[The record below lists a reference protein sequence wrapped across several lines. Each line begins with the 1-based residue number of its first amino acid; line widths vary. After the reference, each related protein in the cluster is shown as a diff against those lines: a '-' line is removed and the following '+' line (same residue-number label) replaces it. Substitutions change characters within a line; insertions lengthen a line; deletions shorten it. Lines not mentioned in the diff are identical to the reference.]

1 MTRDAVTSGDES
13 ETAGDRPTRRDPRA
27 RGGPPERDVAHS
39 FWVRGERGVYNIR
52 LAARV
57 EINRAKIE
65 EYKSVARRRR
75 PLASSTSSPT
85 KLLNGAA
92 RLPAVGGDARA

>member
-1 MTRDAVTSGDES
+1 VFTT
-13 ETAGDRPTRRDPRA
+13 
-27 RGGPPERDVAHS
+27 
-39 FWVRGERGVYNIR
+39 NILR

-65 EYKSVARRRR
+65 VYKSVARRRR

-92 RLPAVGGDARA
+92 RLPAVGVDASTRDARVSTDRQRETLKRRDEV

>member
-1 MTRDAVTSGDES
+1 VFTT
-13 ETAGDRPTRRDPRA
+13 
-27 RGGPPERDVAHS
+27 
-39 FWVRGERGVYNIR
+39 NILR

-65 EYKSVARRRR
+65 VYKSVARRRR

-92 RLPAVGGDARA
+92 RLPAVGGDASTRASTRDARVSTDRKRETLKRRDEV